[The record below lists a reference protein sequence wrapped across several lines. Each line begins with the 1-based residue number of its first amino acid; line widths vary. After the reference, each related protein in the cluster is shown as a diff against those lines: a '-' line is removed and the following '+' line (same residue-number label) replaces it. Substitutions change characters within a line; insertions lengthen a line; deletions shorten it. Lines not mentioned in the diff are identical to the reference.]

1 MFQNVEE
8 PAGDDLV
15 ALRLEVRDAY
25 VERIFLIIE
34 KISEVM
40 KIRAIDFA
48 ASLVCGLVHLFE
60 AGKFLILHV

>member
-1 MFQNVEE
+1 MFENIEE
-8 PAGDDLV
+8 PVSHNLV

-34 KISEVM
+34 KVSEVM

-48 ASLVCGLVHLFE
+48 ASLVGCLVQLP
-60 AGKFLILHV
+60 